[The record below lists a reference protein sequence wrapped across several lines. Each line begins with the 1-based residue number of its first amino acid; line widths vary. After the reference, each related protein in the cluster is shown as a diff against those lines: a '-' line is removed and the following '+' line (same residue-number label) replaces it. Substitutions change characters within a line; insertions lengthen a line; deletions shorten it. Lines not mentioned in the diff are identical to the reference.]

1 MTTSARA
8 GLIALAA
15 LTLGVGLAGC
25 SNDTSGTASGASS
38 SAASSSVSSSAQ
50 AAPPTSAPPSEPPA
64 PIVTLADYVRD
75 NNIVETPVMPGDAG
89 SPTIELPTLEGWED
103 MGSNAPEGS
112 YSASAFTGDPAAAAD
127 PATVVTKVVKLT
139 GNVDPAK
146 VLEVAP
152 GELRALPGFDG
163 PSAGQPNK
171 LSGFDATVIGGTYT
185 KDGAQRMVA
194 QKTVVIP
201 GQDGLYVMQ
210 INAEGTPDEANALM
224 DATSAIDDQA
234 KITP

>member
-8 GLIALAA
+8 GLIALVA
-15 LTLGVGLAGC
+15 LSLGIRLSAC
-25 SNDTSGTASGASS
+25 SSDTSGNASVASS
-38 SAASSSVSSSAQ
+38 SASPAASSASSPAQ
-50 AAPPTSAPPSEPPA
+50 AAPPTSSTPPA

-75 NNIVETPVMPGDAG
+75 NNIVETPVMPGDSG
-89 SPTIELPTLEGWED
+89 SPTVELPTLEGWED

-112 YSASAFTGDPAAAAD
+112 YSASVFTADPAAAT
-127 PATVVTKVVKLT
+127 PATVVTKMIRLT

-152 GELRALPGFDG
+152 GEIRALPGFEG
-163 PSAGQPNK
+163 PESGQPNK

-194 QKTVVIP
+194 QKTVVVP
-201 GQDGLYVMQ
+201 GQEGLYVLQ
-210 INAEGTPDEANALM
+210 INAEGTPEEANALM

>member
-15 LTLGVGLAGC
+15 LSLGIGLSAC
-25 SNDTSGTASGASS
+25 SSDTSGTASSASS
-38 SAASSSVSSSAQ
+38 SAAPTSSSSAQ
-50 AAPPTSAPPSEPPA
+50 AAPPTSSAPPA

-89 SPTIELPTLEGWED
+89 SPTVELPTLEGWED

-112 YSASAFTGDPAAAAD
+112 YSASVFTADPAAAD
-127 PATVVTKVVKLT
+127 PATVVTKMIKLT

-152 GELRALPGFDG
+152 GELRALPGFEG
-163 PSAGQPNK
+163 PESGQPNK

-194 QKTVVIP
+194 QKTVAIP
-201 GQDGLYVMQ
+201 GQEGLYVLQ
-210 INAEGTPDEANALM
+210 INAEGTPEEATALM